1 MVLALGT
8 CEEFKMCDTNHYH
21 IFKCYLTSETLIW
34 CLLSRYTNIWLLDR
48 SSQCIGSDQS
58 YENKRWVNF
67 NESWFGLVCWVFNWK
82 TQTKKQKPKQKT
94 TNQNKQTKKN
104 LFPGNH
110 TWEEVCLLHTR
121 YFQVVQILALLPK
134 VRSKL
139 IPEAMNKKLKWA
151 AAAV

>member
-1 MVLALGT
+1 MKVGLAWFVG
-8 CEEFKMCDTNHYH
+8 F
-21 IFKCYLTSETLIW
+21 LTE
-34 CLLSRYTNIWLLDR
+34 
-48 SSQCIGSDQS
+48 
-58 YENKRWVNF
+58 KH
-67 NESWFGLVCWVFNWK
+67 K
-82 TQTKKQKPKQKT
+82 QTSKNPNKKQPTKT
-94 TNQNKQTKKN
+94 NKKK

-139 IPEAMNKKLKWA
+139 IPEAINKKLKWA